1 MSDKQYMD
9 ANQLNHDSFLL
20 AKNIYDSGFIPDA
33 IIVLWR
39 GGSLIGMI
47 IQELFT
53 FKGIKPYH
61 TIIKASAYQEINK
74 IGTVEVENMDHVLQ
88 KLKPG
93 SQILLVDDIFDTGKT
108 MEAVKNIIAPVST
121 NIKIATLFYKPTH
134 SLVNFTPDFYL
145 KTIDKW
151 LVFPHEIVDLTP
163 AEIKEKDPVL
173 ARLLE
178 K

>member
-1 MSDKQYMD
+1 MPDKQYMD

-20 AKNIYDSGFIPDA
+20 AKSIYDSSFVPDA

-39 GGSLIGMI
+39 GGSLIGMT

-61 TIIKASAYQEINK
+61 TIVKASAYQEIDK
-74 IGTVEVENMDHVLQ
+74 IGRVEVENMDHVLQ
-88 KLKPG
+88 KLKPS

-134 SLVNFTPDFYL
+134 SLVNFAPDFYL

-163 AEIKEKDPVL
+163 AEIKEKDPFL
-173 ARLLE
+173 ASLLE